1 MPGSRALQ
9 LAVIPVAIAAFGL
22 FIWGTSGGPA
32 IAEVLAFVLS
42 GVVLVL
48 IWINQRRQR

>member
-32 IAEVLAFVLS
+32 VAEVLAFVLS
-42 GVVLVL
+42 GVVLAL
-48 IWINQRRQR
+48 IWVNQRRQR